1 MSSFA
6 GHSSSSP
13 SSAKISLLSL
23 SDISVPPN
31 LDSILAEIQSNMKL
45 SGQTMPLAELYSS
58 AEIIY
63 NVKKRVYDASVVT
76 NTHTNKLTHKCLS
89 YA

>member
-1 MSSFA
+1 MSS
-6 GHSSSSP
+6 HSSSSP
-13 SSAKISLLSL
+13 SSANISLLSL

-63 NVKKRVYDASVVT
+63 NVKKRVYDASVVP
-76 NTHTNKLTHKCLS
+76 THTQTN
-89 YA
+89 